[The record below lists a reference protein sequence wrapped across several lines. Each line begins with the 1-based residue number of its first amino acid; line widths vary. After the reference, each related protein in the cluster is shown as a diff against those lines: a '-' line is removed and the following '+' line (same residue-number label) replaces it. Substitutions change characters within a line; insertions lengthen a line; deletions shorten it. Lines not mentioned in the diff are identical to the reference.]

1 MKMVCAFWLAS
12 VIVLDWAF
20 VTTTAKSFGM
30 RHKNKAIDLKK
41 TKKTP
46 PFVGFP
52 MHDFMD
58 NDKR

>member
-1 MKMVCAFWLAS
+1 MVCAFWLAS
-12 VIVLDWAF
+12 VIVLDRAF

-30 RHKNKAIDLKK
+30 RHKNKPIDLTK

-46 PFVGFP
+46 PFVGFS
-52 MHDFMD
+52 MHNFMD